1 MGRILLAAAV
11 LILLTGCKFDP
22 EKEMA
27 ACTKAHPGDDDAIAV
42 CFSKAQQG
50 HRVGIAGVSASGDQ
64 D

>member
-1 MGRILLAAAV
+1 MARIVLAAAV
-11 LILLTGCKFDP
+11 LMLLTGCKFDP

-27 ACTKAHPGDDDAIAV
+27 ACKKAHPGDDDAISV